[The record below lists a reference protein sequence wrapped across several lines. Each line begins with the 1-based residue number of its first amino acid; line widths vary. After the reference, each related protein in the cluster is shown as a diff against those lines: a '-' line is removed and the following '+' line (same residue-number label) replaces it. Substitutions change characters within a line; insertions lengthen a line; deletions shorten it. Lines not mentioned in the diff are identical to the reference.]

1 MMLEKQ
7 QMTKVVSLTLFVRPG
22 QIHRQKADADGP
34 PGDVRAQHPQS
45 GEGGLFLLDARL
57 PLVVTRSPEAPQG
70 RASEQ
75 DASRGRVPPC
85 HVQQASDVSSS
96 LGSSGPSPLLR
107 LLLI

>member
-1 MMLEKQ
+1 MMLKNS
-7 QMTKVVSLTLFVRPG
+7 KIRKVSLTLFFCPG
-22 QIHRQKADADGP
+22 QIHRQEADADGP
-34 PGDVRAQHPQS
+34 PGDVRAQHPQP

-75 DASRGRVPPC
+75 DASCGRVPPC

-96 LGSSGPSPLLR
+96 LGSSGLPRLLR